1 MEFERSTVFKGF
13 EVVINLIVVLGPK
26 LCQSYKYSPR
36 NLQPY
41 TRTTTSIYI
50 IVPIYSPNMLRQG

>member
-13 EVVINLIVVLGPK
+13 EVVNLIVVLGPK

-41 TRTTTSIYI
+41 TRTTTSILHI